1 MSYVCYATNE
11 VVTEGKREMVPIK
24 QRKVLYN
31 NFLVYQRGPKIYK
44 QYMGTSNGLETVEE
58 KPVQTKVLDEFL
70 RNHVPE
76 IVGEK
81 SVTHE
86 YSPYLI
92 SREAM
97 QKAEESNS
105 IIVIN
110 EAPREEELTSPKRKT
125 YDDTNEKEEDFE

>member
-11 VVTEGKREMVPIK
+11 LVNEGKREMVPIK

-31 NFLVYQRGPKIYK
+31 NFLVYQRGLKIYK
-44 QYMGTSNGLETVEE
+44 QYMGTSNGFETVEE
-58 KPVQTKVLDEFL
+58 RPVQVKFLEEFL

-81 SVTHE
+81 SVTNE
-86 YSPYLI
+86 YSKWPI

-97 QKAEESNS
+97 QKAQESNN
-105 IIVIN
+105 IVVIN
-110 EAPREEELTSPKRKT
+110 EPPISEEMEATRKI
-125 YDDTNEKEEDFE
+125 YDDTFEKEEDFE

>member
-11 VVTEGKREMVPIK
+11 LVNEGKREMVPIK

-31 NFLVYQRGPKIYK
+31 NFLVYQRGLKIYK
-44 QYMGTSNGLETVEE
+44 QYMGTSNGFETVEE
-58 KPVQTKVLDEFL
+58 RPVQVKFLEEFL

-81 SVTHE
+81 SIINE
-86 YSPYLI
+86 YSKYPI

-97 QKAEESNS
+97 QKAQESNN
-105 IIVIN
+105 IVIIN
-110 EAPREEELTSPKRKT
+110 DPPRDEEAETTRKT
-125 YDDTNEKEEDFE
+125 YDDTFEKEEDFE